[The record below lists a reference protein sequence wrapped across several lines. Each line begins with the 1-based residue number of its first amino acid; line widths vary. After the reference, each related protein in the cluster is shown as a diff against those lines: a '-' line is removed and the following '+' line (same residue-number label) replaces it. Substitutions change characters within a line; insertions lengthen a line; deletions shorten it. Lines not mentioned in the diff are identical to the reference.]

1 MIRFSQLSFAALVLS
16 LALAWPGQVKADGEQ
31 TAQISIRVIYAVK
44 GEVKSIDP
52 KLDDIKD
59 ELKDLPASKFRLL
72 DRLEVEV
79 ALDSAVELQLPGKH
93 SIGVKFQGIDT
104 LDDKKKKMLSLQ
116 LTIKPALQINLRL
129 TNAGRTLLGGP
140 KHLEGSLILDVSAK
154 LKEPKK

>member
-1 MIRFSQLSFAALVLS
+1 MIRFLQLSLAGLILS
-16 LALAWPGQVKADGEQ
+16 LALAWPGQVRAADEQ
-31 TAQISIRVIYAVK
+31 TAQISIRVIFAIK

-52 KLDDIKD
+52 ALGDIED

-79 ALDSAVELQLPGKH
+79 ALDGAIELQLPGKH
-93 SIGVKFQGIDT
+93 SISVKFQGIDI
-104 LDDKKKKMLSLQ
+104 LDNKKKKMLSLQ

-129 TNAGRTLLGGP
+129 TNGGRTLLGGP
-140 KHLEGSLILDVSAK
+140 KHLEGKLILDISAR

>member
-79 ALDSAVELQLPGKH
+79 ALDGTIELQLPGKH
-93 SIGVKFQGIDT
+93 SIGVKFQGIDI